1 MRPIDTHNVE
11 LVIFDL
17 DGTLTVSRSPM
28 DREMSGLLAQLLAQK
43 KVAIISGGSFAQF
56 KEQFLASL
64 AAPNNLLPNLF
75 LFPTSG
81 ASFYRYEHGWV
92 NVYKEQ
98 LSPDQ
103 RARIV
108 AAFPKAIK
116 DSGIAMPATLY
127 GTQIEDRDSQVTF
140 SALGQNAPIEQ
151 KTAWDPDQKK
161 RLVIKQ
167 YLERALPEFEIRI
180 GGTTSID
187 ITRKGIDKKYGILQ
201 MEKHLG
207 IPRAK
212 MLFIGDALFPGGN
225 DYAAVEAGVE
235 TAAVTGPVETKEII
249 RNLIRP

>member
-1 MRPIDTHNVE
+1 MRTINTHNIE

-17 DGTLTVSRSPM
+17 DGTLTVSKSRV
-28 DREMSGLLAQLLAQK
+28 DKEMSSLLSQLLAKK
-43 KVAIISGGSFAQF
+43 KVAVISGGSFNQF
-56 KEQFLASL
+56 KEQFLVSL
-64 AAPNNLLPNLF
+64 ATPSNFLRNLF

-81 ASFYRYEHGWV
+81 SSFYRYEHDWI
-92 NVYKEQ
+92 NVYNEQ
-98 LSPDQ
+98 LSPDE
-103 RARIV
+103 RTRIISV
-108 AAFPKAIK
+108 FPKAIQN
-116 DSGIAMPATLY
+116 SGIVMPTTLY
-127 GTQIEDRDSQVTF
+127 GAQIEDRGSQVTF

-151 KTAWDPDQKK
+151 KAAWDPDQKK
-161 RLVIKQ
+161 RLVITQ

-225 DYAAVEAGVE
+225 DYAAIEAGVE
-235 TAAVTGPVETKEII
+235 IAAVSGPAETKEII
-249 RNLIRP
+249 RNLIRL